1 VVHVG
6 RKTWAVVAV
15 GAAAVAGTGI
25 VSLTATAAQP
35 APTAPAAQSA
45 PVRLIVGYKS
55 QAEQAGSDSA
65 AKAHLATKAQSL
77 TLQRRLGTGAVLVD
91 VGGADS
97 KALISALHVRLA
109 RVLGR

>member
-1 VVHVG
+1 MVHVG

-35 APTAPAAQSA
+35 APAAPAAQSA

-55 QAEQAGSDSA
+55 QAEQAGSDNAVKSHLA
-65 AKAHLATKAQSL
+65 AKGKSL
-77 TLQRRLGTGAVLVD
+77 SLQRRLGTGSTTF
-91 VGGADS
+91 GW
-97 KALISALHVRLA
+97 
-109 RVLGR
+109 RVY